1 MLSDLSRWW
10 QSCWASPADQWM
22 PACCWSSLGDVLER
36 ENPLETDAWGGFVLE
51 MFSLYSVLDGETAQ
65 ALTELLTVEANE
77 LTAVYEKHIC
87 SQQRD
92 ELRGNV
98 LKGLS
103 LN

>member
-1 MLSDLSRWW
+1 M
-10 QSCWASPADQWM
+10 
-22 PACCWSSLGDVLER
+22 
-36 ENPLETDAWGGFVLE
+36 LE
-51 MFSLYSVLDGETAQ
+51 MFSLYSALDGETAQ

-92 ELRGNV
+92 ELGGNV
-98 LKGLS
+98 IKGLS